1 MYYFR
6 PSMPKFFI
14 KTYGC
19 QMNERDSEQVVHTL
33 IARGYERVAHE
44 AEADVVLLNTCSV
57 RDMADQKAL
66 GKMGMLSRMAKER
79 PHVVF
84 GFLGCMAQ
92 ARGESLLENL
102 PHVDLVVGTQKFHR
116 VADYVEELVAKKK
129 SRTSENAQRPT
140 STAQHPTERRM
151 DDLRFSIVDIAEEL
165 GSQSTIR
172 DHQLAPKQATAFVSI
187 MQGCNMRCTFCIVP
201 QTRGAERS
209 RSIDEIVREVR
220 DLVSRG
226 VKEVTLLGQIVNL
239 YGRHEFPKIGKKSPF
254 VRLLEAVHAIDGLER
269 LRFTS
274 PHPIGFRDDLIDA
287 ISRLSKLAEHVH
299 LPLQSG
305 SNKILKAM
313 HRAYTA
319 EKYLDLVERIRRA
332 PEGIAITTDIIVG
345 FPGETEDDYKQTRD
359 LVEQIQFDNA
369 FVFRYSPRRGTAAA
383 EMPEQISERTKE
395 ERNQDLLQVVN
406 ESNRRNLERLV
417 GTDVEVLCEG
427 PSKTNP
433 ARLMGRTRTNKIVV
447 FESEDELVG
456 ELVDVRIEQANGFSL
471 FGRPVQVGHA
481 SRLPS
486 PEGQLPTGRV
496 RVAAATGPKACATP
510 GTF

>member
-1 MYYFR
+1 
-6 PSMPKFFI
+6 MPKFFI

-19 QMNERDSEQVVHTL
+19 QMNERDSEQVAHSLVV
-33 IARGYERVAHE
+33 RGYERVGHE
-44 AEADVVLLNTCSV
+44 SEADVVLLNTCSV

-66 GKMGMLSRMAKER
+66 GKMGMLGRLAKER

-92 ARGESLLENL
+92 ARGASLLKDV

-116 VADYVEELVAKKK
+116 VADYVDEVVAKK
-129 SRTSENAQRPT
+129 
-140 STAQHPTERRM
+140 TARAAGVDASGYSGM
-151 DDLRFSIVDIAEEL
+151 DDLRFSIVDVEEEA

-172 DHQLAPKQATAFVSI
+172 NQQLTPRQATAFVSI
-187 MQGCNMRCTFCIVP
+187 MQGCNMHCTFCIVP

-209 RSIDEIVREVR
+209 RSIGEIVAEVR

-239 YGRHEFPKIGKKSPF
+239 YGRHEFPKIDNKSPF
-254 VRLLEAVHAIDGLER
+254 VQLLESVHEIEGLER

-274 PHPIGFRDDLIDA
+274 PHPIGFRNDLIDA
-287 ISRLSKLAEHVH
+287 ISRFPKLAEHVH

-319 EKYLDLVERIRRA
+319 EKYFDLVERIRRA
-332 PEGIAITTDIIVG
+332 RNGVAITTDIIVG
-345 FPGETEDDYKQTRD
+345 FPGETDDDYRQTRD

-369 FVFRYSPRRGTAAA
+369 FVFRYSPRRETPAAK
-383 EMPEQISERTKE
+383 MPDQIDEHLKE
-395 ERNQDLLQVVN
+395 DRNQDLLEVVN
-406 ESNRRNLERLV
+406 KSNRRILERMV
-417 GTDVEVLCEG
+417 GSRVEVLCEG
-427 PSKTNP
+427 PSKTNR

-447 FESEDELVG
+447 FPPSPKRLPTGESEEPVG
-456 ELVDVRIEQANGFSL
+456 ELVNVQIERANGFSL
-471 FGRPVQVGHA
+471 YGMP
-481 SRLPS
+481 LL
-486 PEGQLPTGRV
+486 E
-496 RVAAATGPKACATP
+496 
-510 GTF
+510 

>member
-1 MYYFR
+1 MIRHGEGGLAVYYFR

-19 QMNERDSEQVVHTL
+19 QMNERDSEQVAYSLV
-33 IARGYERVAHE
+33 ARGYERVAHE

-66 GKMGMLSRMAKER
+66 GKMGMLGRIAKER

-92 ARGESLLENL
+92 ARGESLLRNL

-116 VADYVEELVAKKK
+116 VADYVDELVAKK
-129 SRTSENAQRPT
+129 
-140 STAQHPTERRM
+140 TACPAGIIRQPPDYSRM
-151 DDLRFSIVDIAEEL
+151 DDLRFSIVDVAEEA

-172 DHQLAPKQATAFVSI
+172 DQQLAPRQATAFVSI
-187 MQGCNMRCTFCIVP
+187 MQGCNMHCTFCIVP

-209 RSIDEIVREVR
+209 RSLDEIVREVR
-220 DLVSRG
+220 DLVARG

-239 YGRHEFPKIGKKSPF
+239 YGRHEFRAVPVAGVADPGQKKSPF
-254 VRLLEAVHAIDGLER
+254 VQLLEAVHEIDGLER

-287 ISRLSKLAEHVH
+287 FTRLPKLAEHVH

-313 HRAYTA
+313 HRVYTA
-319 EKYLDLVERIRRA
+319 EKYVDLVRRIRRA
-332 PEGIAITTDIIVG
+332 RDGIAITTDIIVG

-359 LVEQIQFDNA
+359 LVEEIQFDNA
-369 FVFRYSPRRGTAAA
+369 FVFRYSPRRDTPAA
-383 EMPEQISERTKE
+383 EMPDQIEERVKE
-395 ERNQDLLQVVN
+395 ERNQDLLRIVN
-406 ESNRRNLERLV
+406 ESTRRAGERLI
-417 GTDVEVLCEG
+417 GCTVEILCEG

-447 FESEDELVG
+447 FEAGEELSG
-456 ELVDVRIEQANGFSL
+456 GLVDVRVQQANGFSL
-471 FGRPVQVGHA
+471 YGTPVLPISRA
-481 SRLPS
+481 SNGEHVRHRTDS
-486 PEGQLPTGRV
+486 PWRT
-496 RVAAATGPKACATP
+496 
-510 GTF
+510 

>member
-1 MYYFR
+1 
-6 PSMPKFFI
+6 MPKFFI

-19 QMNERDSEQVVHTL
+19 QMNERDSEQVAHSL
-33 IARGYERVAHE
+33 IARGYERADSE
-44 AEADVVLLNTCSV
+44 QEADVVLLNTCSV

-66 GKMGMLSRMAKER
+66 GKMGMLGRIANER
-79 PHVVF
+79 PHAVF

-92 ARGESLLENL
+92 ARGAALLKNL

-116 VADYVEELVAKKK
+116 VADYVDQLVARK
-129 SRTSENAQRPT
+129 AARP
-140 STAQHPTERRM
+140 AVPPHQNRAI
-151 DDLRFSIVDIAEEL
+151 DDLRFSIVDVAEEA

-172 DHQLAPKQATAFVSI
+172 NQQLAPKQATAFVSI
-187 MQGCNMRCTFCIVP
+187 MQGCNMHCTFCIVP

-209 RSIDEIVREVR
+209 RTINEIVGEVR
-220 DLVSRG
+220 ALVSHG

-239 YGRHEFPKIGKKSPF
+239 YGRHEFPKIDNKSPF
-254 VRLLEAVHAIDGLER
+254 VQLLDAIHEVEGLER

-287 ISRLSKLAEHVH
+287 ISRLPKLAEHVH

-332 PEGIAITTDIIVG
+332 RDGVAITTDIIVG
-345 FPGETEDDYKQTRD
+345 FPGETDEDYRQTRD
-359 LVEQIQFDNA
+359 LVGQIQFDNA
-369 FVFRYSPRRGTAAA
+369 FVFRYSPRRGTPAAD
-383 EMPEQISERTKE
+383 MPDQINELVNE

-406 ESNRRNLERLV
+406 VSNRRSLERLV
-417 GTDVEVLCEG
+417 GQCVEVLCEG

-447 FESEDELVG
+447 FEGSDRLIG
-456 ELVDVRIEQANGFSL
+456 ELVKVRIEQANGFSL
-471 FGRPVQVGHA
+471 YGTPIREAHVSGVL
-481 SRLPS
+481 SLERK
-486 PEGQLPTGRV
+486 PE
-496 RVAAATGPKACATP
+496 ACATLAS
-510 GTF
+510 F